1 MCNAAAGARAP
12 VHARDEVID
21 LLRHDFGR
29 VLAEFR
35 EFQHLDR
42 AEAAHAGQRI
52 VQRTF
57 AELKVIAAVEQ
68 KVLYPAVRT
77 ALKDTDLID
86 QSEIEHACIRRLIG
100 ELEEAEPNRA
110 DYPKDFRIL
119 GEHVRLHALD
129 EEHELFP
136 ALRDSDT
143 DWERLY
149 ANVRSCRAEMAEDL
163 GVPQL
168 AEVNDDAAL
177 PRFDLPI
184 AAPVSVDDELVD
196 ETAEA

>member
-21 LLRHDFGR
+21 MLRHDFGR

-35 EFQHLDR
+35 EFQQLDR
-42 AEAAHAGQRI
+42 SEAVHAGQRI
-52 VQRTF
+52 VQRTL

-68 KVLYPAVRT
+68 KVLYPAVRN

>member
-42 AEAAHAGQRI
+42 AEVAHAGQRI

-68 KVLYPAVRT
+68 KVLYPAVRN

-168 AEVNDDAAL
+168 SEVNDDAAL

-184 AAPVSVDDELVD
+184 AAPASDDELVD